1 MLPSVAA
8 ADLGHDVVLILTRDH
23 KDVLRAVAVDR
34 GSQVEGEQVHPVLTD
49 AFVPLADPHAAHPL
63 LPIRQRES
71 GVAKVEESLGR
82 KVSTTDLDCD
92 SAVRKGKRISSS
104 D

>member
-1 MLPSVAA
+1 MLSSVPA
-8 ADLGHDVVLILTRDH
+8 ADLGHDVVLILTRDD
-23 KDVLRAVAVDR
+23 KDVLSTVPLVRR
-34 GSQVEGEQVHPVLTD
+34 SQIEGEQVHPVLAD

-92 SAVRKGKRISSS
+92 LAARAKKVRE
-104 D
+104 